1 MYIPSYYKQKDID
14 KTIAF
19 MQAYNFASLISIQE
33 NIPIATHLPFIIE
46 KESEALVLYS
56 HLSKANPQWK
66 TFSENNILVIFSEPH
81 AYISPSLY
89 SGKQEVPT
97 WNYVAVH
104 AYGKISILPSDEEKL
119 AVLHKQMQSYEAE
132 YIAQFKALDHQ
143 YIQNLLQ
150 GIVAF
155 KLEITDLQAKEK
167 LSQNKNDIDRKNVKQ
182 HLLESDDTNKQAL
195 GNMMAD

>member
-19 MQAYNFASLISIQE
+19 MQAYNFASLISIQD

-119 AVLHKQMQSYEAE
+119 AVLHKQMQFFEAGFIE
-132 YIAQFKALDHQ
+132 QFNTLDKKYIDG
-143 YIQNLLQ
+143 LLK

-155 KLEITDLQAKEK
+155 EITVTKLQAKEK
-167 LSQNKNDIDRKNVKQ
+167 LNQNKSEKDRLNVKK
-182 HLLESDDTNKQAL
+182 HLTESEDTLKQAL
-195 GNMMAD
+195 GDMMPE